1 MFWLMLLVQI
11 SHLIGYI
18 SGLCFSCIRPIADRI
33 SLEEKLW
40 SRHVCDAF
48 TFVCSWSY
56 RTVTPNCL
64 FWNCFLDGASCRGK
78 TRKSILSKYSY
89 QLILHRIPVYNKFLV
104 FERTVVRID
113 MTLIMIVRKIRF
125 VWLML
130 PDREVVSRECFDFFP
145 RPQTIRAHRH
155 RRLSQQ
161 LWNKVDV
168 LKQLA
173 YFPRSTLLFTWSNVF
188 FVPLKPPK
196 HCHRLFLSNTILQS
210 AIKIFGE

>member
-1 MFWLMLLVQI
+1 MVIFQVSASLVFAQLLTEFLWKRNYDPDMYAMPLHSSVVD
-11 SHLIGYI
+11 LIGQLLLI
-18 SGLCFSCIRPIADRI
+18 VCFEIV
-33 SLEEKLW
+33 SLMGQAVEAKRENP
-40 SRHVCDAF
+40 
-48 TFVCSWSY
+48 SW
-56 RTVTPNCL
+56 
-64 FWNCFLDGASCRGK
+64 AS
-78 TRKSILSKYSY
+78 IH

-173 YFPRSTLLFTWSNVF
+173 CFPRSTLLFTWSNVF